1 MAEARKSQQRGRPVY
16 APTKGSGLVGESINA
31 QGNAIA
37 LDKREKGRT
46 FDEESGAQRPS
57 GRSTARMSSGV
68 NPLDSVTGD
77 TYLHRG

>member
-1 MAEARKSQQRGRPVY
+1 MAEERTSQRRGRPVY
-16 APTKGSGLVGESINA
+16 APTKGAGLVGESINA
-31 QGNAIA
+31 QGNEIA
-37 LDKREKGRT
+37 LEKREKGRL
-46 FDEESGAQRPS
+46 FEGKAGPGRPA

>member
-1 MAEARKSQQRGRPVY
+1 MAEERKSQRRGRPVY
-16 APTKGSGLVGESINA
+16 APTKGAGLVGESINA
-31 QGNAIA
+31 QGNEIA
-37 LDKREKGRT
+37 LDKHEKGRK
-46 FDEESGAQRPS
+46 FAEETGAQRPS